1 MTAKQYLSQ
10 IRRIKMRVAAL
21 SEQLACMKEVA
32 GLASSVL
39 SDIPHSPNRNIH
51 KLENE
56 VIKQIEW
63 EEKIQSELGRLEE
76 VNSTIA
82 AVADPTLQT
91 LLVKRYVNGETWE
104 KIASDMYISIRH
116 VYRFHDEALALI
128 EKTAVNATQT
138 KTTVPAPRLS
148 EAIGRSFLCRPRQTE
163 RPRVRTLPPRPGD
176 TQTLRQGVEAYP
188 RPLHCSA
195 PLV

>member
-63 EEKIQSELGRLEE
+63 EEKIQSELNLLEE
-76 VNSTIA
+76 INSTIA
-82 AVADPTLQT
+82 AVADPTLHT
-91 LLVKRYVNGETWE
+91 LLVKRYVDGETWE
-104 KIASDMYISIRH
+104 KIATELFISIRQ
-116 VYRFHDEALALI
+116 VYRFHDDALAEI
-128 EKTAVNATQT
+128 EKLAVHVT
-138 KTTVPAPRLS
+138 
-148 EAIGRSFLCRPRQTE
+148 
-163 RPRVRTLPPRPGD
+163 
-176 TQTLRQGVEAYP
+176 
-188 RPLHCSA
+188 
-195 PLV
+195 

>member
-39 SDIPHSPNRNIH
+39 SDMPRSPNRNIH

-56 VIKQIEW
+56 VIKQMEW
-63 EEKIQSELGRLEE
+63 EEKIQSELARLEE
-76 VNSTIA
+76 INAAIA
-82 AVADPTLQT
+82 AVTDPTLQT

-104 KIASDMYISIRH
+104 KIASDMYVSIRH

-128 EKTAVNATQT
+128 EKVAVNVT
-138 KTTVPAPRLS
+138 
-148 EAIGRSFLCRPRQTE
+148 
-163 RPRVRTLPPRPGD
+163 
-176 TQTLRQGVEAYP
+176 
-188 RPLHCSA
+188 
-195 PLV
+195 